1 MFRDEELA
9 FVYIYDQPV
18 DIADLV
24 LQKEEVVAVEWFAL
38 EETYAECQKSREKFC
53 VPSGGLEIV
62 REFMTEKRG

>member
-24 LQKEEVVAVEWFAL
+24 LQKEEVEAVEVCL